1 MGKKI
6 AKWAGVALAAVLTTN
21 MLGNGGAKA
30 EGDSSNLFGDV
41 QTGHWAA
48 SGISKGVAKGYV
60 AGYTNGTFKPDMN
73 VTRAEFV
80 KMVVSALNLQVGS
93 QTDKW
98 YAPYVASAG
107 EQGLYKTDDFA
118 NTETNWN
125 KTLTREEMARIAS
138 RAIGQKENE
147 KEHPW
152 MYIPEGKWMYTA
164 TKNGL
169 MTGVGRGEIAPDGTT
184 TRAQAVV
191 VIERIL
197 AANAGEKLPVDK
209 YAVSSAEVYWHGTN
223 IFTVMPEVFYAP
235 EKWIGSNGKN
245 ESADFW
251 NEKKMTVKS
260 RDGLYEGK
268 LDTLI
273 AIDLADP
280 NDPNLKL
287 LPPIKELKWDN
298 NVGNQNI
305 NDLPVS
311 KQMNSYILYYKTRTI
326 SNKRPEVYST
336 HFPPHFQI
344 SGFDSPNRD
353 DFYKKGILNTITR
366 VYHKEPFDT
375 TAWIL
380 PKKGYVRSSSISIGV
395 RTPTAGNYGY
405 LVSDILEFSYPQS
418 TGE

>member
-6 AKWAGVALAAVLTTN
+6 AKWAGVALAAVLTTSV
-21 MLGNGGAKA
+21 LGNGGAKA

-223 IFTVMPEVFYAP
+223 IFTVMPEIFYKP
-235 EKWIGSNGKN
+235 EHTIGSNGRT
-245 ESADFW
+245 ESADYW
-251 NEKKMTVKS
+251 YKDGMTIDS
-260 RDGLYEGK
+260 RDGLYRGK
-268 LDTLI
+268 LDALI

-287 LPPIKELKWDN
+287 LPPIEELKWSN
-298 NVGNQNI
+298 NMRHEDFKDVMVK
-305 NDLPVS
+305 DH
-311 KQMNSYILYYKTRTI
+311 MDSYILYFKTHTVY
-326 SNKRPEVYST
+326 NKNPKAYST
-336 HFPPHFQI
+336 TRPPHLSI
-344 SGFDSPNRD
+344 SGFESPD
-353 DFYKKGILNTITR
+353 WDAFFYKNELNALTWI
-366 VYHKEPFDT
+366 YHKENSDLSAYIIPKGKYQKRDT
-375 TAWIL
+375 IIIDL
-380 PKKGYVRSSSISIGV
+380 V
-395 RTPTAGNYGY
+395 TPAFSNYGY
-405 LVSDILEFSYPQS
+405 RSNRILHLWF
-418 TGE
+418 